1 MKVLFIK
8 LIADCLLVSSL
19 YSIENM
25 VLLNISLSW
34 HSDIRVWEIYR
45 WKYLFHNNIYICIC
59 IYVYIRTY
67 VGKCLCVYKDNND
80 LKLLLKNFLW
90 QVLCNVSTITELL
103 FFTEILTYCYVFTS
117 FRHQAILFD
126 VLQDLSQRFYS
137 CSII

>member
-34 HSDIRVWEIYR
+34 HSDIRVWEIYG

-90 QVLCNVSTITELL
+90 
-103 FFTEILTYCYVFTS
+103 
-117 FRHQAILFD
+117 
-126 VLQDLSQRFYS
+126 
-137 CSII
+137 